1 MKHLII
7 CPSAFVLFLGLFLY
21 GCDKNKDVD
30 YFDDNRPDVDYIIR
44 NDIDHSVLIVMKDN
58 YEKDRYYSFPIN
70 YKDSLVRNTK
80 GSPFFGNIYL
90 VIDDTIKY
98 QGNTVDWHYNLE
110 APSSYDTI
118 EVGDNYYKMRYV
130 IDEDFYE
137 YAKAH
142 PYKGE

>member
-1 MKHLII
+1 MKRFIYSVFI
-7 CPSAFVLFLGLFLY
+7 VLSVCSCG
-21 GCDKNKDVD
+21 KEVD
-30 YFDDNRPDVDYIIR
+30 YEPECNNCEEKDYVIK
-44 NDIDHSVLIVMKDN
+44 NDIDHNVKIVVKDN
-58 YEKDRYYSFPIN
+58 SSSKRDTFVILHG
-70 YKDSLVRNTK
+70 DSLIRSSRF
-80 GSPFFGNIYL
+80 SPFWGNIYML
-90 VIDDTIKY
+90 IDDTIKY
-98 QGNTVDWHYNLE
+98 RGNTVDWHYNLE